1 MRRIAVANQKG
12 GTGKTTTA
20 VNLAVALVRRKK
32 KVLLID
38 LDPQGNA
45 STWLNCASDGRDLL
59 GVLGGQG
66 ALLDIVQESRSG
78 VDVIPTGEWLA
89 GVEKVLAS
97 EPGAEVVLKE
107 AIDALPQDRWDIL
120 IMDCPP
126 SLGLLSV
133 SALVAAHEVL
143 VPVHTEAMPL
153 EGVAQ
158 FLKTMQRVQ
167 GRLNP
172 GLELVGVLPS
182 KTDTTKLS
190 KSVEAA
196 MRSSLGKRV
205 FKTVVRKNVK
215 VAESYSH
222 RRPISDYAPKSP
234 GTEDY
239 DALALEVLK
248 RAA

>member
-20 VNLAVALVRRKK
+20 VNLAAALVRKKK

-45 STWLNCASDGRDLL
+45 STYLNCPSDGRDLL

-66 ALLDIVQESRSG
+66 EMVDIIRKTASG

-89 GVEKVLAS
+89 GADKVLAS
-97 EPGAEVVLKE
+97 EPGAEVVLRQ
-107 AIDALPQDRWDIL
+107 ALDKLPKQRWDIL

-126 SLGLLSV
+126 SLGLLSI

-158 FLKTMQRVQ
+158 FLKTVQRIQ
-167 GRLNP
+167 ERLNP
-172 GLELVGVLPS
+172 KLELIGVLPS
-182 KTDTTKLS
+182 KTDSTKLS

-196 MRSSLGKRV
+196 MRSSLGKKV

-222 RRPISDYAPKSP
+222 KQPISDYAPKSP
-234 GTEDY
+234 GSADY
-239 DALALEVLK
+239 DALAVEVLK
-248 RAA
+248 RVA

>member
-1 MRRIAVANQKG
+1 MRKIAIANQKG

-20 VNLAVALVRRKK
+20 VNLAAALARRGLR
-32 KVLLID
+32 VLLLD

-45 STWLNCASDGRDLL
+45 STYLGCPSDGQDMLAMFTDQKTLAEIIKPTRF
-59 GVLGGQG
+59 GV
-66 ALLDIVQESRSG
+66 G
-78 VDVIPTGEWLA
+78 VAPTGEWLA
-89 GVEKVLAS
+89 GADKVLAA
-97 EPGAEVVLKE
+97 EVGAEFVLRNAVKK
-107 AIDALPQDRWDIL
+107 LPAQWDML

-133 SALVAAHEVL
+133 SALVAADEVL

-158 FLKTMQRVQ
+158 FLRTIQRVQ
-167 GRLNP
+167 ERLNP
-172 GLELVGVLPS
+172 ALQIAGVLAS

-190 KSVEAA
+190 KSVESA
-196 MRSSLGKRV
+196 MRSSLGDRV
-205 FKTVVRKNVK
+205 FATVVRKNVK

-222 RRPISDYAPKSP
+222 KRPITDYAPKSP
-234 GTEDY
+234 GTADY
-239 DALALEVLK
+239 DALATELIG